1 MGLDYKNGKNKTL
14 NHFFK
19 GGGMCQF
26 YIFIE
31 I

>member
-19 GGGMCQF
+19 GGMHQF